1 MLYIKISTIKIVLK
15 TKTFDRWARKI
26 IGARELCRAAR
37 EIERGLYEVDLGGGV
52 CKKRIS
58 LPGQGKSGGIR
69 TIVAKK
75 NKEAIIFVVGR
86 EKSSPGSDF
95 SDVEQEAAMIIA
107 KSFEKAD
114 RSRLQDLVRFGI
126 LKELICNE

>member
-1 MLYIKISTIKIVLK
+1 MKIVLK

-26 IGARELCRAAR
+26 IGAAELCKAAR
-37 EIERGLYEVDLGGGV
+37 EIERGVYEVDLGGGV
-52 CKKRIS
+52 CKKRIP

-86 EKSSPGSDF
+86 EKSTPGSDF
-95 SDVEQEAAMIIA
+95 SDVEEEAATIIA

-114 RSRLQDLVRFGI
+114 RNRLRALVRVGI

>member
-1 MLYIKISTIKIVLK
+1 MKIVLK

-26 IGARELCRAAR
+26 IGTKDLCKAAR
-37 EIERGLYEVDLGGGV
+37 EIERGVYEADLGGGV
-52 CKKRIS
+52 CKKRIP
-58 LPGQGKSGGIR
+58 LPGHGKSGGIR

-95 SDVEQEAAMIIA
+95 NDIEQEAAMIIA
-107 KSFEKAD
+107 KSFERID
-114 RSRLQDLVRFGI
+114 RNRLFDLVRVGI

>member
-1 MLYIKISTIKIVLK
+1 MKIVLI

-26 IGARELCRAAR
+26 IGVTELCKAAR
-37 EIERGLYEVDLGGGV
+37 EIEQGVYEVDLGGGV
-52 CKKRIS
+52 CKKRIR
-58 LPGQGKSGGIR
+58 LPGQGKSGGVR

-95 SDVEQEAAMIIA
+95 SDVEQEAATIIA

-114 RSRLQDLVRFGI
+114 TNRLRALVRDGI
-126 LKELICNE
+126 LKEQICNE

>member
-1 MLYIKISTIKIVLK
+1 MKIVLK

-26 IGARELCRAAR
+26 IGAIELCNAAR
-37 EIERGLYEVDLGGGV
+37 EIERGVYKADLGGGV
-52 CKKRIS
+52 CKKRIP

-75 NKEAIIFVVGR
+75 NKEAIIFIVVR
-86 EKSSPGSDF
+86 EKSYPGSDF
-95 SDVEQEAAMIIA
+95 SNVEQEAATIIA

-114 RSRLQDLVRFGI
+114 KNRLRVLVRAGI
-126 LKELICNE
+126 LKELNCNE

>member
-1 MLYIKISTIKIVLK
+1 MKIVLK

-26 IGARELCRAAR
+26 IGVIELCNAAR
-37 EIERGLYEVDLGGGV
+37 EIEQGVYEADLGGGV
-52 CKKRIS
+52 CKKRIP

-75 NKEAIIFVVGR
+75 NKEAIIFIVGR
-86 EKSSPGSDF
+86 EKSYPGSDF
-95 SDVEQEAAMIIA
+95 SNVEQEAATIIA

-114 RSRLQDLVRFGI
+114 RNRLRVLVRTGI
-126 LKELICNE
+126 LKELNCNE

>member
-1 MLYIKISTIKIVLK
+1 MKIVLK
-15 TKTFDRWARKI
+15 TKTFDRLARKI
-26 IGARELCRAAR
+26 IGAIELCNAAR
-37 EIERGLYEVDLGGGV
+37 EIERGVYEFDLGGGV
-52 CKKRIS
+52 CKKRIP
-58 LPGQGKSGGIR
+58 LRGQGKSGGIR

-107 KSFEKAD
+107 KSFERAD
-114 RSRLQDLVRFGI
+114 RNRLRELVRVGI

>member
-1 MLYIKISTIKIVLK
+1 MKIVLK

-26 IGARELCRAAR
+26 IGAIELCNAAR
-37 EIERGLYEVDLGGGV
+37 EIERGVYEVDLGGGV
-52 CKKRIS
+52 CKKRIP
-58 LPGQGKSGGIR
+58 LRGQGKSGGIR

-107 KSFEKAD
+107 KSFERVD
-114 RSRLQDLVRFGI
+114 RNRLRELVRVGI

>member
-1 MLYIKISTIKIVLK
+1 MKIALK

-26 IGARELCRAAR
+26 IGVIELCNAAR
-37 EIERGLYEVDLGGGV
+37 EIERGVYEADLGGGV
-52 CKKRIS
+52 CKKRIP

-75 NKEAIIFVVGR
+75 NKEAIIFIVGR
-86 EKSSPGSDF
+86 EKSYPGSDF
-95 SDVEQEAAMIIA
+95 SNVEQEAATIIA

-114 RSRLQDLVRFGI
+114 RNRLWTLVKAGI
-126 LKELICNE
+126 LKELNCNE